1 MIPFGGEQRGQ
12 SFVERVGFSC
22 ETSSGGEHE
31 GGEGSMFDF
40 SNSLLI
46 CTLFDA
52 LVLSVAS
59 SRLGMSVRW
68 GMGVKNPD
76 VKVRS
81 FKSASPDTVCCYVQ
95 PCSILM
101 VGRGT
106 SQVDRA
112 TRLAEEGSPGQGE
125 QGGEV
130 VARVRHSHRQNGSAM
145 PGTRAGASTG
155 SSVAT
160 VTSV

>member
-59 SRLGMSVRW
+59 GRLGMSVRW

-101 VGRGT
+101 VYLQFITPRRVCA
-106 SQVDRA
+106 S
-112 TRLAEEGSPGQGE
+112 
-125 QGGEV
+125 GGIP
-130 VARVRHSHRQNGSAM
+130 VARGCNYLPIISGYAHVRLL
-145 PGTRAGASTG
+145 
-155 SSVAT
+155 
-160 VTSV
+160 

>member
-59 SRLGMSVRW
+59 GRLGMSVRW

-81 FKSASPDTVCCYVQ
+81 
-95 PCSILM
+95 L
-101 VGRGT
+101 
-106 SQVDRA
+106 
-112 TRLAEEGSPGQGE
+112 GSLDFP
-125 QGGEV
+125 
-130 VARVRHSHRQNGSAM
+130 
-145 PGTRAGASTG
+145 
-155 SSVAT
+155 
-160 VTSV
+160 